1 MQALL
6 IDLDGVLYQADEA
19 IAGAA
24 DCVHWLQ
31 QSAVPH
37 PFVTNTT
44 SRPRRAI
51 CAKLA
56 AMGISVV
63 EDQILTPVIA
73 AAHWLKSHDK
83 EPAALFVPE
92 ATKTDFA
99 DVAQLDAEVEAGAA
113 SLVVGDLGEAWSF
126 TRLNQAFRLLM
137 DARQPSLI
145 ALGMTRY

>member
-6 IDLDGVLYQADEA
+6 IDLDGVIYQGDEA

-24 DCVHWLQ
+24 DCVQWLQ

-37 PFVTNTT
+37 LFLTNTT

-56 AMGISVV
+56 AMGISVA

-73 AAHWLKSHDK
+73 AVHWLQTHGK
-83 EPAALFVPE
+83 EPAALFVPQ
-92 ATKTDFA
+92 ATK
-99 DVAQLDAEVEAGAA
+99 
-113 SLVVGDLGEAWSF
+113 
-126 TRLNQAFRLLM
+126 
-137 DARQPSLI
+137 
-145 ALGMTRY
+145 